1 MANITNPYVPKPVY
15 ETCVTRIIGEHK
27 CLWYSNYRPDVHKM
41 EKLMESNPDDVKIV
55 LDYRNETG
63 EAYGLQVKVP
73 EKWFKSPSRPKQM
86 SEEHKVKMR
95 EKNNGKGAEALKKWR
110 EEQKKNKVAQ
120 ST

>member
-1 MANITNPYVPKPVY
+1 MANTTNPYISKPVY

-73 EKWFKSPSRPKQM
+73 EKWFKTPSRPKQI
-86 SEEHKVKMR
+86 
-95 EKNNGKGAEALKKWR
+95 NLTD
-110 EEQKKNKVAQ
+110 EQKAARSERMKKVAKGLWKKEENNA
-120 ST
+120 

>member
-1 MANITNPYVPKPVY
+1 MANTTNPYVPKPVY

-63 EAYGLQVKVP
+63 EDGDHRDHRVEGRPLLQP
-73 EKWFKSPSRPKQM
+73 APWTRESPLTHYFSSFPLFSRHHSEKSVVFRD
-86 SEEHKVKMR
+86 
-95 EKNNGKGAEALKKWR
+95 
-110 EEQKKNKVAQ
+110 
-120 ST
+120 T